1 MSDLHKRIAQTIY
14 DNCGMVFYR
23 CEDVAKAII
32 DAHLRPE
39 RGELSSA
46 DGVMWAKDMG
56 FYRCEDDPHTVHRW
70 VTEWQADE

>member
-1 MSDLHKRIAQTIY
+1 MTDDLHKRIAQTIY

-39 RGELSSA
+39 R
-46 DGVMWAKDMG
+46 WKT
-56 FYRCEDDPHTVHRW
+56 DDPRSLRGDWTRY
-70 VTEWQADE
+70 VTDWSHPDA